1 MVDLIF
7 SPSFGNKPSSLVGR
21 NSIMKELCDSLNSLP
36 GSRERVRLII
46 GQRGMGK
53 TVLLLELADYARN
66 NGYIVASPTVVSSD
80 MLERIIEKLER
91 ECSKYL
97 PKEKAKITGG
107 SVGFLGFSA
116 GIQTEYKEQAKRS
129 FADRLE
135 TICEKIGEEKRGVL
149 ILIDEVQS
157 SSEELKKLIIAYQ
170 EMVGMKLNIALVL
183 AGLPSSI
190 SQTLNQHVLTF
201 LNRASKLTL
210 EPIAI
215 GEIELYYQKC
225 FKKLGI
231 MLTDEMVVSAA
242 KFTEGS
248 PYLMQLVG
256 HYLTVSSSSDKAL
269 SEKEFNNAL
278 DIAKKEFVRDICE
291 TTIAP
296 LSEKDVEFIKA
307 MAQDKDGSS
316 MKDISTRLGVDSSYA
331 NRYRTRLIQ
340 ADIIRQKRRG
350 FVEFAVPY
358 LRDYLYENKVD

>member
-97 PKEKAKITGG
+97 SKEK
-107 SVGFLGFSA
+107 
-116 GIQTEYKEQAKRS
+116 AKRS
-129 FADRLE
+129 FADRLQ
-135 TICEKIGEEKRGVL
+135 TICEKIGEEKKGVL
-149 ILIDEVQS
+149 ILVDEAQS
-157 SSEELKKLIIAYQ
+157 SNEELKKLIIAYQ

-269 SEKEFNNAL
+269 SEKEFNKAM